1 MKAKEHS
8 FYKDVDKQLADL
20 QIPAVAA
27 LGFLAQATVVGKV
40 NLLEFINPYTSWPS
54 CWKAWQLLRV
64 WLLLNMNIP
73 ATSAFIQ

>member
-27 LGFLAQATVVGKV
+27 LGFLAQAAVVGKV
-40 NLLEFINPYTSWPS
+40 NLLEFINPYTS
-54 CWKAWQLLRV
+54 
-64 WLLLNMNIP
+64 
-73 ATSAFIQ
+73 